1 MYRLAP
7 IPGRGPWQ
15 VEINSSAI
23 SLYLPGLHHLEGL
36 FPLHLVKAAETPV
49 VTLILVTSHLPESS
63 VPPQHAS
70 LVPRFV

>member
-7 IPGRGPWQ
+7 IPGCGPWP

-23 SLYLPGLHHLEGL
+23 SLYLPDLHHLGDL
-36 FPLHLVKAAETPV
+36 FPLHLVMVAETPV
-49 VTLILVTSHLPESS
+49 VTLILVTSHHPESS

-70 LVPRFV
+70 PVPKWI